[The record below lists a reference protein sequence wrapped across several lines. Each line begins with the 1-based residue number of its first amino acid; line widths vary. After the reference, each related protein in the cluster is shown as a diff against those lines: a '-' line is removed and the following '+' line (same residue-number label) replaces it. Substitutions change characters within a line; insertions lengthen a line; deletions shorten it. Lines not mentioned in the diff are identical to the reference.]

1 MYRSALAMIRE
12 AVRKASLRLAAN
24 SDESPSIE
32 PGYFADLLVF
42 FLALDAYQ
50 KIKGQD
56 DPHVAEAIKLLR
68 RYQGDLVEG
77 INKFIVP
84 LLGNSVYA
92 RYRSSVAIAARPT
105 RGLEQALEQA
115 DILGDILSYLRTR
128 ANDLEVVFADNRAL
142 AAARKIAMLMNDPS
156 PQAVLSGLV
165 TVPPASRLRMTRE
178 WVREAASLANVSPA
192 TVELVMADAQAAK
205 NLGDDLRVVN
215 SQLDKS
221 DPTSVDSVALQE
233 KKQDLLDQIETV
245 ANTSAAPSVVLA
257 AAVSAVSQDK
267 GYATKIGK
275 VQRLSPDQERAMM
288 VRGKGIIAAG
298 AGSGKTKTLASK
310 VVYHIDELGVPP
322 RSIMATSFSR
332 KSAAELRKRIEDY
345 GAVFGNGE
353 DTGLGTTHSIAA
365 KLMREYGSGL
375 RDGLK
380 NYEQTNLVR
389 LAMKQVEMAGKGTAN
404 PPPPTSLFPSFSAG
418 AAPSPSAVS
427 PSPTLAPVQ
436 GPSGMGLTFAQA
448 VEQAYGA
455 RGRFPNNGYGDF
467 ARGMITDFYNKT
479 QRGSVD
485 PRRLSD
491 KQKSAL
497 GQIFNMARVSYNPNV
512 DPNLVPSGRTAA
524 KKSKDK
530 DKGLREKYPAF
541 SQPANQWFN
550 MGLFLTDDGTSG
562 GEPLPPGHFKQAIT
576 KFKGR
581 VISPS
586 EAYHLAKSGQLP
598 DKMGLP
604 EAAVYAAY
612 EYLKGPNGEQDFSG
626 KGDFDDVLIDVSKM
640 LLANPRALSS
650 AQARFKVILVD
661 EAQDLNRCVSGDTEV
676 QTPNGPVAIRDVEVG
691 TQVLS
696 YENGEVVYNQV
707 LNKTRSSWARG
718 YRIHLTSGDTLL
730 MSPDHRIYA
739 TPVTCE
745 DGQMALY
752 LMYRKDMGFRIGTTR
767 DLSKRAP
774 QEHADCAWVLEIGED
789 AEMLYK
795 EQAFSL
801 KYGVPTY
808 IFEGAVRGC
817 DQPRIDRLFQEFGE
831 NGRGI
836 LAEYDLHFE
845 YPHWVASAVDRGRFT
860 RRVVNFCPHRSKG
873 KNSQKGSS
881 VSMNWTAGDFDFG
894 ADVPTY
900 TIKGG
905 RKMVG
910 ILTSDYAKGR
920 SIAQAVAEKSGAYLV
935 ESLLL
940 GDESLPL
947 ITASGLFPGMRIPVW
962 VGGVSTRNEDL
973 LGVDAYRALAQEYG
987 VLMDDLAERNVMGK
1001 RLVHERIRHA
1011 QVLAGCAEPLPAIE
1025 DGVVQTV
1032 EIESVEVVSEGDFWD
1047 IAVENAHNF
1056 FGNRILSHNCQHM
1069 MFGLLAGFIDPAK
1082 ADRVA
1087 TVQKIGELAKDD
1099 GSMTADTYCFIGDD
1113 KQCVA
1118 ADSLVDTP
1126 NGPVFARDLKA
1137 GDAVLSYRNGRVTSQ
1152 TVKHA
1157 FPTAWEWGFKVTTES
1172 GHTLTMSPNH
1182 RLWATEPQTN
1192 EDEVLV
1198 HLMYRSD
1205 MGFRVGITN
1214 KGKVGSEGDYLNS
1227 YGGRAFLEKAE
1238 RMWVLEVCPD
1248 RESALLAEARYMLQ
1262 YGVPDT
1268 VFNGEHRGLNQERV
1282 EALFKEFGQNGA
1294 KVLEAKNYGFKY
1306 PHWASQSYTK
1316 HGRER
1321 HVVTLLAHASTG
1333 TQVSMEWEGPKFD
1346 IVTAGM
1352 GVKHA
1357 PNDRRRLR
1365 RYFSNYREALAFA
1378 EQVAEVTGAMLS
1390 HKLSTDEG
1398 SLREI
1403 TAAGLFV
1410 GMSVPV
1416 VTENGVVLDPIADIE
1431 RVENSFIDLDVDDA
1445 SNFFAGGILTHNSI
1459 YEFRGAD
1466 PEAFIDMSDLI
1477 EGGAGFKTEI
1487 LKTNYRSGK
1496 LIVEAAN
1503 RLIAYNKKQIPM
1515 TCDAN
1520 PTRSDVGGISRV
1532 PFPPQD
1538 PKDMSAP
1545 AMWLAERIEEMME
1558 LGEGGKKGYDGFGVG
1573 LRSNSEAYTYGIELL
1588 KKGIPFRSKANFF
1601 NDQNTKALL
1610 NWLTIADEGVDGDV
1624 NRINDAVLNARTA
1637 PTSMLG
1643 QKFVD
1648 ELTQKA
1654 VGNYLVWLQQNYA
1667 SIYGPRAFQTTSVK
1681 GYVDNLTTVAN
1692 LKNSGL
1698 SNEMVLDAIL
1708 NLQGSDGTTVMDALV
1723 DKIRSDDEIMAE
1735 LRAADPSGEITDEA
1749 VLERATAPIAPLKG
1763 LLDARANLTEAMKY
1777 VRTLQVANAKLTAD
1791 DDPEA
1796 KGFREP
1802 AVTLGTM
1809 HSWKGLEVANMFVP
1823 VVGGRFPRTDATEED
1838 LASERRLAYVAL
1850 TRGENKVFVMD
1861 IPTTR
1866 QTKSGVTVLE
1876 SQFIGEMCLPSSMP
1890 TKTANLHTARYSV
1903 TDPALLDAFVQGEE
1917 AFERAVAGGNELTPL
1932 WDDLLYTGE

>member
-92 RYRSSVAIAARPT
+92 RYRSSVTIAARPT

-115 DILGDILSYLRTR
+115 DILGNILSYLRTR
-128 ANDLEVVFADNRAL
+128 TNDLEVVFADNRAL

-267 GYATKIGK
+267 GYATKVGK
-275 VQRLSPDQERAMM
+275 AQRLSPDQERAMM

-310 VVYHIDELGVPP
+310 VVYHVDELGVPP

-389 LAMKQVEMAGKGTAN
+389 LAMKQVEMAGSGGAN
-404 PPPPTSLFPSFSAG
+404 PPPPTSLLPSFSAG

-485 PRRLSD
+485 PRQLSD
-491 KQKSAL
+491 KQKNAL

-550 MGLFLTDDGTSG
+550 MGLSLTDDGTSG

-612 EYLKGPNGEQDFSG
+612 EYLKGPKGEQDFSG

-640 LLANPRALSS
+640 LLANPRALSAVQS
-650 AQARFKVILVD
+650 RFKVILVD
-661 EAQDLNRCVSGDTEV
+661 EAQDLNR
-676 QTPNGPVAIRDVEVG
+676 A
-691 TQVLS
+691 
-696 YENGEVVYNQV
+696 
-707 LNKTRSSWARG
+707 
-718 YRIHLTSGDTLL
+718 
-730 MSPDHRIYA
+730 
-739 TPVTCE
+739 
-745 DGQMALY
+745 
-752 LMYRKDMGFRIGTTR
+752 
-767 DLSKRAP
+767 
-774 QEHADCAWVLEIGED
+774 
-789 AEMLYK
+789 
-795 EQAFSL
+795 
-801 KYGVPTY
+801 
-808 IFEGAVRGC
+808 
-817 DQPRIDRLFQEFGE
+817 
-831 NGRGI
+831 
-836 LAEYDLHFE
+836 
-845 YPHWVASAVDRGRFT
+845 
-860 RRVVNFCPHRSKG
+860 
-873 KNSQKGSS
+873 
-881 VSMNWTAGDFDFG
+881 
-894 ADVPTY
+894 
-900 TIKGG
+900 
-905 RKMVG
+905 
-910 ILTSDYAKGR
+910 
-920 SIAQAVAEKSGAYLV
+920 
-935 ESLLL
+935 
-940 GDESLPL
+940 
-947 ITASGLFPGMRIPVW
+947 
-962 VGGVSTRNEDL
+962 
-973 LGVDAYRALAQEYG
+973 
-987 VLMDDLAERNVMGK
+987 
-1001 RLVHERIRHA
+1001 
-1011 QVLAGCAEPLPAIE
+1011 
-1025 DGVVQTV
+1025 
-1032 EIESVEVVSEGDFWD
+1032 
-1047 IAVENAHNF
+1047 
-1056 FGNRILSHNCQHM
+1056 QHM

-1082 ADRVA
+1082 ADKVA
-1087 TVQKIGELAKDD
+1087 MVQKVGELAKDD

-1113 KQCVA
+1113 KQA
-1118 ADSLVDTP
+1118 
-1126 NGPVFARDLKA
+1126 
-1137 GDAVLSYRNGRVTSQ
+1137 
-1152 TVKHA
+1152 
-1157 FPTAWEWGFKVTTES
+1157 
-1172 GHTLTMSPNH
+1172 
-1182 RLWATEPQTN
+1182 
-1192 EDEVLV
+1192 
-1198 HLMYRSD
+1198 
-1205 MGFRVGITN
+1205 
-1214 KGKVGSEGDYLNS
+1214 
-1227 YGGRAFLEKAE
+1227 
-1238 RMWVLEVCPD
+1238 
-1248 RESALLAEARYMLQ
+1248 
-1262 YGVPDT
+1262 
-1268 VFNGEHRGLNQERV
+1268 
-1282 EALFKEFGQNGA
+1282 
-1294 KVLEAKNYGFKY
+1294 
-1306 PHWASQSYTK
+1306 
-1316 HGRER
+1316 
-1321 HVVTLLAHASTG
+1321 
-1333 TQVSMEWEGPKFD
+1333 
-1346 IVTAGM
+1346 
-1352 GVKHA
+1352 
-1357 PNDRRRLR
+1357 
-1365 RYFSNYREALAFA
+1365 
-1378 EQVAEVTGAMLS
+1378 
-1390 HKLSTDEG
+1390 
-1398 SLREI
+1398 
-1403 TAAGLFV
+1403 
-1410 GMSVPV
+1410 
-1416 VTENGVVLDPIADIE
+1416 
-1431 RVENSFIDLDVDDA
+1431 
-1445 SNFFAGGILTHNSI
+1445 I

-1610 NWLTIADEGVDGDV
+1610 NWLTIADEGVDGDI

-1667 SIYGPRAFQTTSVK
+1667 SIYGPRAFQTASVK

-1698 SNEMVLDAIL
+1698 SNEMVLDTIL
-1708 NLQGSDGTTVMDALV
+1708 SLQGSDGTTVMDALV

-1796 KGFREP
+1796 KGFKEP

-1866 QTKSGVTVLE
+1866 QTKSGVIVLE

-1917 AFERAVAGGNELTPL
+1917 AFERAVAGGNEVAPL